1 MSGNFNYAL
10 YNKKKKKKKKKRTIA
25 SPLPWKFK
33 AWPWVTMARDA

>member
-1 MSGNFNYAL
+1 VEISIMPFTI
-10 YNKKKKKKKKKRTIA
+10 KRKRKRKIKDTTIA